1 MEFKTIIT
9 TKILMKVQQE
19 NINTVRK
26 ALNILAD
33 WQSEGNFHGVN
44 EAIDQIDVLL
54 NSFDDQ
60 NEIIIGTDETVKA
73 GILDLESVV

>member
-1 MEFKTIIT
+1 MKFNTIIT

-19 NINTVRK
+19 NIDTVRK

-33 WQSEGNFHGVN
+33 WQSEGNFHGVD
-44 EAIDQIDVLL
+44 EAIDQIDALL
-54 NSFDDQ
+54 NSFNDQ

-73 GILDLESVV
+73 GILNLESVV

>member
-26 ALNILAD
+26 ALNILED
-33 WQSEGNFHGVN
+33 WQSEGNFHGVD
-44 EAIDQIDVLL
+44 EAIDQIDALL